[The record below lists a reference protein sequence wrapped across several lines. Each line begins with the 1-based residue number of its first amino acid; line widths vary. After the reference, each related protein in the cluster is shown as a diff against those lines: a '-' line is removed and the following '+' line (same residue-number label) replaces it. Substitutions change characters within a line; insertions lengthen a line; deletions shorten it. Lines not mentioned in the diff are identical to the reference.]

1 MRNVLVVDDEA
12 SLRDVLG
19 IALRKQGYTVQTASS
34 RESAAKALMAGPV
47 DLVLTDVRL
56 PDGDG
61 IEILRH
67 VKSASPDTVV
77 IVMTAFGS
85 TENAVAALKLGAYDY
100 LIKPF
105 DIDELQIVVGNA
117 FERQELK
124 SQVLT
129 LRDQLKARADFQRV
143 IGSSAVMARVI
154 EIARAVAS
162 TSSTVL
168 LTGESGTGKE
178 VLAKAIHL
186 ASPRRE
192 KPFVSINCGALPESL
207 LESELFGHVKGAF
220 TDAHQNKK
228 GLFEAAHLGTIFL
241 DEVGEMPFAMQ
252 VKLLRVLQERTIRR
266 VGDQVEIP
274 VDVRVIAATNRSLEK
289 MVRDGT
295 FRSDLYYRLNVIPL
309 PIPPLRERKE
319 DIPLLVDHF
328 LRLLAGRM
336 EKTAPLLAPSEL
348 GTLRRH
354 DWPGNVRELEN
365 LLERALALEV
375 SPAALLNDAGP
386 ARASPLEA
394 SLEPAIA
401 EGFSLDAYL
410 AAEEARLLR
419 RALEQSGGDRAAA
432 ARLLGV
438 NARGLRYLI
447 SKHPETEGS

>member
-34 RESAAKALMAGPV
+34 RESAAKALAAGPV

-143 IGSSAVMARVI
+143 IGRSAVMARVI

-162 TSSTVL
+162 TSSTIL

-274 VDVRVIAATNRSLEK
+274 VDVRVIAATNRALEK

-328 LRLLAGRM
+328 LRLLAVRM
-336 EKTAPLLAPSEL
+336 EKTAPVMAPSEL
-348 GTLRRH
+348 GTLQRH

-375 SPAALLNDAGP
+375 SPAVLLEEAQP
-386 ARASPLEA
+386 ARASPPES
-394 SLEPAIA
+394 SLQPAIS
-401 EGFSLDAYL
+401 EGFSLDGYL
-410 AAEEARLLR
+410 ASEEARLLR
-419 RALEQSGGDRAAA
+419 RALEQSAGDRAAA